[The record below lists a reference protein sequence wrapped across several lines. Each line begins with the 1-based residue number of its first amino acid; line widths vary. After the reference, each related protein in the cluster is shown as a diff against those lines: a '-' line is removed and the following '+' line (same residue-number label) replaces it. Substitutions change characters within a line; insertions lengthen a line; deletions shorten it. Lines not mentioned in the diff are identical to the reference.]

1 MRTSPCF
8 RAGYVHIAFHAGS
21 KEKADEL
28 TARLKA
34 AGYEDVSGSGTT
46 EDRYYESGIVGI
58 EGNQIEIR
66 I

>member
-1 MRTSPCF
+1 MHGVENAIFANLCM
-8 RAGYVHIAFHAGS
+8 I
-21 KEKADEL
+21 
-28 TARLKA
+28 
-34 AGYEDVSGSGTT
+34 